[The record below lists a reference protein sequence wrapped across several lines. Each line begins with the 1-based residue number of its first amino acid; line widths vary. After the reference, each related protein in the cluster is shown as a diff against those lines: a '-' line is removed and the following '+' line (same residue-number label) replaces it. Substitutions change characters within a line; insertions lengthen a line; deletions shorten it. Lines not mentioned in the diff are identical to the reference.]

1 MEFIRKNVWWVVLI
15 IFLYPFYLPLINKI
29 PDIKWELYTY
39 GLDVKDFM
47 IVWVAVGG
55 IIGVVFNIILTQ
67 KRMTVQEQLLNEQ
80 EEQYIRQ
87 IETQYKQFKEQTDKQ
102 VEQIKILQKQSRD
115 SRFSSGVELL
125 GNTNES
131 ARIGGAFNLYFLA
144 KEFKEYRKPVCEILC
159 AHVRT
164 ITTKQEY
171 KIKYTEKPSNE
182 IQTILDLFFKEEYG
196 LFFDNCDKN
205 LAEAIFNG
213 ADLSE
218 ATLINVNLRFAVI
231 NNVNFYKA
239 TLSNVRFHKATLSN
253 VDFGSAGLNN
263 VEFFRATLKN
273 VDFNSASL
281 SKIIFSF
288 AILQEK
294 IDFTGTSLENIPF
307 KEIIRP
313 NRSLDFT
320 KP

>member
-1 MEFIRKNVWWVVLI
+1 MEFIRKNIWWVGII

-29 PDIKWELYTY
+29 PNISWELYTY
-39 GLDVKDFM
+39 GLEVKDFM

-55 IIGVVFNIILTQ
+55 IIGLVINIILTQ
-67 KRMTVQEQLLNEQ
+67 RRIAVQEQLLNEQ

-87 IETQYKQFKEQTDKQ
+87 IETQYKQFREQTDRQ
-102 VEQIKILQKQSRD
+102 VEQIKILQRQTRD
-115 SRFSSGVELL
+115 NRFSSGVELL

-144 KEFKEYRKPVCEILC
+144 KEFKEYRKPACEILC
-159 AHVRT
+159 AHIRT
-164 ITTKQEY
+164 ITNKQEY

-182 IQTILDLFFKEEYG
+182 IQTILDVLFKEEYG
-196 LFFDNCDKN
+196 FVFDNCEKN
-205 LAEAIFNG
+205 LIEAIFNG
-213 ADLSE
+213 ANFTE
-218 ATLINVNLRFAVI
+218 ATLNNVNLRYAVFS
-231 NNVNFYKA
+231 NVNFYKA
-239 TLSNVRFHKATLSN
+239 TLSNVRFHKATFNNVDLGSAKLSN
-253 VDFGSAGLNN
+253 ID
-263 VEFFRATLKN
+263 FFRATLSN
-273 VDFNSASL
+273 VDFNSAIF

-288 AILQEK
+288 AIFQGK
-294 IDFTGTSLENIPF
+294 IDFSGTSLENVPL

>member
-1 MEFIRKNVWWVVLI
+1 MEFIRKNIWWVCILL
-15 IFLYPFYLPLINKI
+15 FLYPFYLPLLNKI
-29 PDIKWELYTY
+29 PSISWELYTY
-39 GLDVKDFM
+39 GLEEKDFM

-55 IIGVVFNIILTQ
+55 IIAVAINIILTQ
-67 KRMTVQEQLLNEQ
+67 KRIAAQEQLLNEQ

-115 SRFSSGVELL
+115 NRFSSGVELL

-144 KEFKEYRKPVCEILC
+144 KELKEYRKPACEILC
-159 AHVRT
+159 AHIRT
-164 ITTKQEY
+164 ITNKQEY
-171 KIKYTEKPSNE
+171 KIKYTEKPSDE
-182 IQTILDLFFKEEYG
+182 IQTILDILFKEDYG
-196 LFFDNCDKN
+196 LIFDNCDKN
-205 LAEAIFNG
+205 LVEAILIG
-213 ADLSE
+213 AKLSE
-218 ATLINVNLRFAVI
+218 GTLSNVNLKFSVL

-239 TLSNVRFHKATLSN
+239 TLNNVRFHKATFSK
-253 VDFGSAGLNN
+253 VDFGSAKLSN
-263 VEFFRATLKN
+263 VEFFRATISN
-273 VDFNSASL
+273 VDFNSAIL

-288 AILQEK
+288 AIFQDK
-294 IDFTGTSLENIPF
+294 IDFTGTSLENVPL

>member
-1 MEFIRKNVWWVVLI
+1 MDFIRRNLWWVGVI

-29 PDIKWELYTY
+29 PNISWELYTY
-39 GLDVKDFM
+39 GLEVKDFM
-47 IVWVAVGG
+47 VVWVAVGG
-55 IIGVVFNIILTQ
+55 IIGLVANVVLTQ
-67 KRMTVQEQLLNEQ
+67 KRIAVQEQLLNEQ

-102 VEQIKILQKQSRD
+102 VEQIRILQKQSRD
-115 SRFSSGVELL
+115 NRFSSGVELL

-131 ARIGGAFNLYFLA
+131 ARIGGAFNLYYLS
-144 KEFKEYRKPVCEILC
+144 KEFKEYRKPACEILC
-159 AHVRT
+159 AHIRT
-164 ITTKQEY
+164 ITNKQEY

-182 IQTILDLFFKEEYG
+182 IQTILDLLFKEEYG
-196 LFFDNCDKN
+196 FLFDTYEKN
-205 LAEAIFNG
+205 LVEAILIG
-213 ADLSE
+213 AIFTE
-218 ATLINVNLRFAVI
+218 ATLSNVNLRFAVL

-239 TLSNVRFHKATLSN
+239 TLSNVRFHKATFSN
-253 VDFGSAGLNN
+253 VDFGMATLSN
-263 VEFFRATLKN
+263 VEFFRASLNN
-273 VDFNSASL
+273 VDFNRAKL